1 MAQPTLARLRLL
13 FSNTLAKSGR
23 WPLMA
28 AHALAIARTRVISLV
43 RIKGTNAI
51 KETTEWFAADRTRAL
66 SFMTT

>member
-1 MAQPTLARLRLL
+1 
-13 FSNTLAKSGR
+13 
-23 WPLMA
+23 MA

-51 KETTEWFAADRTRAL
+51 KETTEWITAHSTRAL